1 MRATGIVAEN
11 RRIGTSGDSQGDS
24 QNAENSRGRPAT
36 DGIGRRCA
44 GGRAD
49 ASGAA
54 GGRDRAEK
62 EICVKSGKSND
73 RARLAE
79 AALFQWDKEN
89 EADSPMKCGRR
100 LNIPS

>member
-1 MRATGIVAEN
+1 M
-11 RRIGTSGDSQGDS
+11 TSGDSQGDS
-24 QNAENSRGRPAT
+24 QNAENSRGRPAA

-62 EICVKSGKSND
+62 EICVKAENRMIERGLQKL
-73 RARLAE
+73 RFLYREYRLE
-79 AALFQWDKEN
+79 NKNALWYTEMDKVW
-89 EADSPMKCGRR
+89 SIKRGF
-100 LNIPS
+100 